1 MSEQIE
7 YANMNDISTNE
18 LFLEGIDKER
28 EKFQT
33 YFYNGIPVPRV
44 SEILSETSSKQFLI
58 NWAAKLGYHDYKTAQ
73 NKALQIGSAVHE
85 ILEAYMKSGEI
96 IDLSFKLPAEYIVYV
111 NKAVNN
117 FINWKKDFESKG
129 NYIYRLATEMKFS
142 TPFYGGTIDL
152 IAEINGAVYIIDYK
166 TSKQLSY
173 EYILQTCAY
182 RWAMNN
188 GYCGWVGDELAPAKG
203 IGLIRIDKEKDSY
216 ESYFLTDPNLLNQYT
231 NCFMNR
237 LRSFYLNIGA
247 KYAFREDKKIFDYS
261 RLEG

>member
-7 YANMNDISTNE
+7 YSNMNDISTNE

-33 YFYNGIPVPRV
+33 YFYNNIPVPRV

-58 NWAAKLGYHDYKTAQ
+58 NWAAKLGYNNYKTAQ

-85 ILEAYMKSGEI
+85 ILETYMQTGEI
-96 IDLSFKLPAEYIVYV
+96 IDVSFKLPADYMTYV
-111 NKAVNN
+111 NRAVNN

-129 NYIYRLATEMKFS
+129 NYIRPLSTEIQFS
-142 TPFYGGTIDL
+142 TPFYGGTMDL
-152 IAEINGAVYIIDYK
+152 IAEINGAIYILDYK

-182 RWAMNN
+182 RWAVNN
-188 GYCGWVGDELAPAKG
+188 GYCGFNGDQPVRG

-216 ESYFLTDPNLLNQYT
+216 ESYFLTDPNLLAQYT

-237 LRSFYLNIGA
+237 LRTFYLNIGA
-247 KYAFREDKKIFDYS
+247 KYAFKEDKKVFSYS